1 MRVAIPFERTTTWR
15 LRFVIVPYYSL
26 RFGFR
31 PGGDRSIT
39 GQSPLISV
47 SQLFLTERGNTNF

>member
-1 MRVAIPFERTTTWR
+1 MWR

-31 PGGDRSIT
+31 PGIASSIT
-39 GQSPLISV
+39 EQSPLPILAGMIRAFPTPEDAHV
-47 SQLFLTERGNTNF
+47 ALDPWYRQ